1 MPMDIQSRHFY
12 LSEVRPKLLAKHLQK
27 NEWIFAQYFEPA
39 HERND
44 EKEYRI
50 LFFRNKNRTIFGY
63 KEFFGKIDGDL
74 RAIASRIVS
83 DQKFRETLI
92 SDDEVLPKIWKRH

>member
-27 NEWIFAQYFEPA
+27 NEWIFA
-39 HERND
+39 RND